1 MLARCPASRGT
12 RAGAHDALRAFPALS
27 AGQRRADHD
36 RGEKCGLRFGEREN
50 EVADRICRFVD
61 AVGDRERVIAGC
73 DRVFSTFAGWA
84 MVPADVAWKKMQMLT
99 DGARRASDRL

>member
-1 MLARCPASRGT
+1 MPRIVRSRARGT
-12 RAGAHDALRAFPALS
+12 RDALRAVPTLS

-36 RGEKCGLRFGEREN
+36 LGEKCGLGFGEREN

-73 DRVFSTFAGWA
+73 DCGFSTFAGWA
-84 MVPADVAWKKMQMLT
+84 MVPADVAWKKIEMLT
-99 DGARRASDRL
+99 EGARRASVRLR